1 MASAEILAAGGIV
14 VRGVR
19 KPLIAIVQRR
29 KDDRWF
35 LPKGKLKRREKA
47 IAAARREVMEETG
60 HDVEVHE
67 FLGAISYEVRGGA
80 KLVEFWRMQAVGSTT
95 RDLADDIKAVEWLP
109 LQAAIGRLDHPLEQL
124 FLRNVGRRALERVAP
139 ASRTVPAAAIPTR
152 PIEPNIEDG
161 VKPEAL
167 EPDVVV
173 PDIMEPE
180 FVAPGTAA
188 SETTPVLLVADPD
201 TAPPP
206 LADASEAPPL
216 LQRILQR
223 LWRAPRTPLA
233 SGYR

>member
-139 ASRTVPAAAIPTR
+139 RVAPAAAIATR
-152 PIEPNIEDG
+152 PIEPDIRGN
-161 VKPEAL
+161 KPETL
-167 EPDVVV
+167 EPDMSGPDVA
-173 PDIMEPE
+173 PDIIEPDL
-180 FVAPGTAA
+180 VAPGAAA
-188 SETTPVLLVADPD
+188 SDTTPVLLVADPD
-201 TAPPP
+201 TALPPF
-206 LADASEAPPL
+206 ADAERPPL

-223 LWRAPRTPLA
+223 LWRAPRERLA